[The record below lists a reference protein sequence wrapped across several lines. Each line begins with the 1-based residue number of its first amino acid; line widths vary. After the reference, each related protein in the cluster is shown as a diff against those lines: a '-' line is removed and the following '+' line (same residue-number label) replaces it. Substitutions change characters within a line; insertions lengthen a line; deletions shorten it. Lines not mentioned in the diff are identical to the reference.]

1 MDDLAQEVGTEQGH
15 RLWRRK
21 LYALT
26 NPLDEKLRLPI
37 QLVVGIVSLHRVC
50 KDIGDLDNHLA
61 TYPVDQ
67 LLAKSLKVGYQVG
80 NDLCRY
86 SPKPS
91 ST

>member
-1 MDDLAQEVGTEQGH
+1 MT
-15 RLWRRK
+15 WRKK
-21 LYALT
+21 LELNKDTVFGDASYALT

-67 LLAKSLKVGYQVG
+67 LLAKSLKVDYQVG
-80 NDLCRY
+80 NDLC
-86 SPKPS
+86 
-91 ST
+91 